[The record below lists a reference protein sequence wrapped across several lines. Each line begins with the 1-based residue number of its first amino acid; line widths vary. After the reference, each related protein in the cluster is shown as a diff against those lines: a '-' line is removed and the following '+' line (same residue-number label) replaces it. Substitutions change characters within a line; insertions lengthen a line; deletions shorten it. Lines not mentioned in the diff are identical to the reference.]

1 MIQEEIAI
9 LPTKEYSVS
18 GISQLIKTN
27 LETNF
32 NAIRVKGE
40 ISGLKIA
47 PSGHIYFSLKDSAA
61 VLSAICWRG
70 VAAKLVIK
78 LTEGMEVVCLGSI
91 TSYPMQ
97 GKYQLIAT
105 SIEVSGSGALMEMLL
120 KKKEQFLREG
130 LFAQERKKKIPFLP
144 KKIGIVTSFTGA
156 VIRDILHR
164 LNDRM
169 PMHVLVW
176 GTLVQGEQAAA
187 QIAAAINGF
196 NEMLDKVDVI
206 IVARGGGSI
215 EDLWA
220 FNEEIVIRATANSNI
235 PLISAV
241 GHETDI
247 TLIDY
252 ASDLRAP
259 TPTAAAE
266 MAVPVRSHLLL
277 ALAEQGKRLES
288 ITINYINFKESY
300 LKALASGLPK
310 ANNLLT
316 DKLQRLDNISMRFI
330 SVMRNFLTRKQHAL
344 ALAKIKHPGQ
354 IILYYQRNLNNLS
367 AWQNKAIHQMLNT
380 KELKLSHLDALLASC
395 DYKKILNR
403 GFAIMKSKT
412 QIITSIKQIQ
422 ESTPYAIELSDGA
435 LDVIKV

>member
-9 LPTKEYSVS
+9 LPAKEYSVS

-70 VAAKLVIK
+70 VAAKLAIK

>member
-1 MIQEEIAI
+1 MMQEEIAI
-9 LPTKEYSVS
+9 LPQEYSVS

-32 NAIRVKGE
+32 NAIRIKGE

-70 VAAKLVIK
+70 VAAKLAIK

-91 TSYPMQ
+91 TIYPMQ

-266 MAVPVRSHLLL
+266 MAVPVRNHLLQ

-330 SVMRNFLTRKQHAL
+330 SVMRNFLTRKKHAL
-344 ALAKIKHPGQ
+344 ALAKITHPGQ
-354 IILYYQRNLNNLS
+354 IILYYQHNLSNLS

-403 GFAIMKSKT
+403 GFAIMKYKT